1 MANAMKLANVD
12 NSTSID
18 LYDGELTGAFGFVV
32 EEWTTQ
38 AAPEAEAAGTA
49 ELDDYEL
56 ALPHEPVVETLTL
69 VADVSG
75 NSSLNNDDMRAL
87 MVSLQDMRRKA
98 MEWRNDPLRAESIW
112 WHWNIDGEADKRA
125 LVHRLEFSLR
135 DGFFSMLQGQS
146 IVVDLTIIRHP
157 YYEPITTPSSATAN
171 SSTRSFGIT
180 ATLTGVGDTPSRI
193 PLTRVYSTTAGTGRA
208 WLGIKPFGAGVSGF
222 QPIWELEDGS
232 VGTDTTSGAVTGAN
246 GGNALTCTFGTD
258 TALVE
263 RAKIIYQNV
272 SALNATHNAG
282 RFLVLLRYKAE
293 GSGVGY
299 HVRLNQAFNATNVVA
314 PVSEVYIDGETTP
327 VFRFA
332 ELGVITLPFGSG
344 RDDAPS
350 AATSIAYSGVSLD
363 VARIGGTS
371 GDDFIMDCLVM
382 IPMAHHLYID
392 DIFINVTFDEGI
404 AMTFE
409 NDENLALSV
418 NDSPPSTINQPAPAS
433 FINWYVPSEGGLLVA
448 AYEDSAAVVTN
459 ATAIVQWLPRWAIFN
474 GA

>member
-1 MANAMKLANVD
+1 MADAMQLANVD
-12 NSTSID
+12 ASATLNLLDDD
-18 LYDGELTGAFGFVV
+18 LQLVITD
-32 EEWTTQ
+32 WTTQ
-38 AAPEAEAAGTA
+38 AAAEAEAAGIA

-56 ALPHEPVVETLTL
+56 ALPHEPVIEALTL

-75 NSSLNNDDMRAL
+75 SSTKDNDDLRAL
-87 MVSLQDMRRKA
+87 VISLQEMRRKA

-125 LVHRLEFSLR
+125 LVHRSEITLAE
-135 DGFFSMLQGQS
+135 GFLSMLRGQS
-146 IVVDLTIIRHP
+146 IEIGLTIVRHP

-171 SSTRSFGIT
+171 SGSRSFGIT
-180 ATLTGVGDTPSRI
+180 ATLAGVGDTPSRI

-208 WLGIKPFGAGVSGF
+208 WLGIKPYGAGVSGF
-222 QPIWELEDGS
+222 QPIWELEDAAG
-232 VGTDTTSGAVTGAN
+232 GTFGDDTTAGAVSGAS
-246 GGNALTCTFGTD
+246 GGDALTCTFSTEED
-258 TALVE
+258 LVE
-263 RAKIIYQNV
+263 RVKIIYNDV
-272 SALNATHNAG
+272 SVSDATHNAG
-282 RFLVLLRYKAE
+282 KFLVLLRYKAE

-299 HVRLNQAFNATNVVA
+299 HVRLNQAFNATSVVA
-314 PVSEVYIDGETTP
+314 PVSEVYIAGEASP
-327 VFRFA
+327 IWRFA

-363 VARIGGTS
+363 VARINGSG

-392 DIFINVTFDEGI
+392 EIYINITFDEGI

-433 FINWYVPSEGGLLVA
+433 FINWYVPPEGGLLVA

-459 ATAIVQWLPRWAIFN
+459 ATAIVEWLPRWALFN

>member
-1 MANAMKLANVD
+1 MADAMQLANVD
-12 NSTSID
+12 ASATLNLLDDD
-18 LYDGELTGAFGFVV
+18 LQLVITD
-32 EEWTTQ
+32 WTTQ
-38 AAPEAEAAGTA
+38 AAAEAEAAGIA

-56 ALPHEPVVETLTL
+56 ALPHEPVIEALTL

-75 NSSLNNDDMRAL
+75 SSTKDNDDLRAL
-87 MVSLQDMRRKA
+87 VISLQEMRRKA

-125 LVHRLEFSLR
+125 LVHRIEITLAE
-135 DGFFSMLQGQS
+135 GFLSMLRGQS
-146 IVVDLTIIRHP
+146 IEIGLTIVRHP

-171 SSTRSFGIT
+171 SSSRSFGIT
-180 ATLTGVGDTPSRI
+180 ATLAGVGDTPSRI

-208 WLGIKPFGAGVSGF
+208 WLGIKPYGAGVSGF
-222 QPIWELEDGS
+222 QAIWELEDAAG
-232 VGTDTTSGAVTGAN
+232 GTFGDDTTAGAVSGAS
-246 GGNALTCTFGTD
+246 GGDALTCTFSTEED
-258 TALVE
+258 LVE
-263 RAKIIYQNV
+263 RVKIIYNDV
-272 SALNATHNAG
+272 SVSDATHNAG
-282 RFLVLLRYKAE
+282 KFLVLLRYKAE

-299 HVRLNQAFNATNVVA
+299 HVRLNQAFNATSVVA
-314 PVSEVYIDGETTP
+314 PVSEVYIAGEASP
-327 VFRFA
+327 IWRFA

-363 VARIGGTS
+363 VARINGSG

-392 DIFINVTFDEGI
+392 EIYINITFDEGI

-433 FINWYVPSEGGLLVA
+433 FINWYVPPEGGLLVA

-459 ATAIVQWLPRWAIFN
+459 ATAIVEWLPRWALFN